1 MCVNVLVNCDLA
13 ASQSKNDTKVG
24 NGPIALTNRVLN
36 KYFVAV
42 KKVGKETN
50 TLLTPCYVL
59 VTLSV

>member
-13 ASQSKNDTKVG
+13 ASQSKNDIKVG

-50 TLLTPCYVL
+50 TY
-59 VTLSV
+59 

>member
-24 NGPIALTNRVLN
+24 NGPIALTNNRVLN

-50 TLLTPCYVL
+50 TY
-59 VTLSV
+59 